1 MSTMM
6 AGPPEQMKKESVV
19 SNLISGIQRLEVQ
32 GGQQLII
39 QTNDGQQVQLERY
52 AVGAPAAITQNI
64 FN

>member
-52 AVGAPAAITQNI
+52 TVEAPEAVTQNI
-64 FN
+64 FD